1 MAVEKFEVSLKKLED
16 AVNRLESGDLS
27 LDDSLRVFEEGVKH
41 ASLCS
46 RKLNEAQKKVELLL
60 KRKDGSLY
68 KEEFQVDAKA
78 RSTPNGFRKRG
89 RIHARS
95 RRQLAASNAAA

>member
-68 KEEFQVDAKA
+68 KEEFQVD
-78 RSTPNGFRKRG
+78 G
-89 RIHARS
+89 HD
-95 RRQLAASNAAA
+95 

>member
-1 MAVEKFEVSLKKLED
+1 MAVEKFETSLKKLEE

-60 KRKDGSLY
+60 KRKDGSFY
-68 KEEFQVDAKA
+68 KEAFQPEDE
-78 RSTPNGFRKRG
+78 G
-89 RIHARS
+89 
-95 RRQLAASNAAA
+95 